1 MTRKALTLDDL
12 ELDKFDSSIGKTYVR
27 TQAITDFSFD
37 TFAFEIN
44 SVSTIASRLVVPTNT
59 EYVSL
64 FHRSDDTIYLGYDA
78 TVTNLN
84 GIPFLKNE
92 VLELCIKKNT
102 SLNLYAIA
110 SAGTISVYAI
120 TMV

>member
-44 SVSTIASRLVVPTNT
+44 SVSIIASRLVVPSNT

-64 FHRSDDTIYLGYDA
+64 FHRSDNTIYLGYDA
-78 TVTNLN
+78 TVTSLN

-110 SAGTISVYAI
+110 STGTISVYAI